1 MLTREDVIEK
11 LKNGELTPQDIAANG
26 WMCSVTQRISKI
38 KQPRGGYIKPKEFE
52 QIALDGGSIDDL
64 HPEENVSPGLVGIA
78 WTISRVSCPGLRP
91 KRRLRFPRWAL
102 MLFDSW
108 DCSSSCCRM

>member
-64 HPEENVSPGLVGIA
+64 HPEEKRISGLG
-78 WTISRVSCPGLRP
+78 RHRRGLSHAFHVRDFG
-91 KRRLRFPRWAL
+91 RRGV
-102 MLFDSW
+102 
-108 DCSSSCCRM
+108 